1 MHLTA
6 KEEQHKKLNEIER
19 CYATI
24 ASRFGVVKGVHGKL
38 EHSGMY
44 VLNVLQPLVLLC
56 TDSTVLETLK
66 LRKIAATPCQA
77 SNTLVGSSELFAD
90 PLLQLCV

>member
-6 KEEQHKKLNEIER
+6 REEHHKKLNEVER

-24 ASRFGVVKGVHGKL
+24 ACQFGIVKGVHGKL

-44 VLNVLQPLVLLC
+44 VLNVLQYSLFLTTPSWRC
-56 TDSTVLETLK
+56 DYIQ
-66 LRKIAATPCQA
+66 KIVRMMCQA
-77 SNTLVGSSELFAD
+77 STFQ
-90 PLLQLCV
+90 LLLRCFCDSVR